1 MKNSGHIILTGA
13 DGGLGVPVLT
23 RLLEDGYQV
32 TAVIHSPDK
41 VSGLRERFPA
51 AALRV
56 LAADLTTE
64 AGAAG
69 IFEGAGALRGVVH
82 LAGGFQAAK
91 TLADTSLETFERMIA
106 LNTRATFL
114 VIRSAMSLLKRLGSG
129 AIVTVGARPAVHP
142 GQENAVYAASKAAVI
157 NLTLTAAEEGRSRHV
172 TANVLVPNVIRT
184 AGNLAWA
191 SSPAEADKW
200 TPPEDIA
207 SVISYLM
214 SGEGAPVT
222 GTVIPLYHGM
232 KG

>member
-1 MKNSGHIILTGA
+1 MKNSGLILLTGA
-13 DGGLGVPVLT
+13 DGGLGVPVLA
-23 RLLEDGYQV
+23 RLLEDGFQV
-32 TAVIHSPDK
+32 TAVIHNPDK
-41 VSGLRERFPA
+41 ISGLRERFPTP
-51 AALRV
+51 ALRV

-64 AGAAG
+64 EGAAS
-69 IFEGAGALRGVVH
+69 IFEGIEALRGVVH
-82 LAGGFQAAK
+82 LAGGFQGTK
-91 TLADTSLETFERMIA
+91 TLTETSLETFERMIG

-114 VIRSAMSLLKRLGSG
+114 VIRSAMSLMKRLGSG
-129 AIVTVGARPAVHP
+129 AIVTVGARPALHP

-157 NLTLTAAEEGRSRHV
+157 NLTLTAAEEGRSHHI

-207 SVISYLM
+207 SVISYLV
-214 SGEGAPVT
+214 SDQGAPVT
-222 GTVIPLYHGM
+222 GTVIPLYHGL

>member
-23 RLLEDGYQV
+23 RLLEDGFQV
-32 TAVIHSPDK
+32 TAVIHNPDK
-41 VSGLRERFPA
+41 ITALRERFPA

-69 IFEGAGALRGVVH
+69 IFEGIETLRGVVH

-91 TLADTSLETFERMIA
+91 TLADTSLETFDRMIA

-114 VIRSAMSLLKRLGSG
+114 VIRSAMSLMKRFGSG
-129 AIVTVGARPAVHP
+129 AIVTVGAKAALHP

-157 NLTLTAAEEGRSRHV
+157 NLTLTAAEEGRPHHV

-184 AGNLAWA
+184 AGNLTWA
-191 SSPAEADKW
+191 SSPGEAEKW

-207 SVISYLM
+207 AVISYLV
-214 SGEGAPVT
+214 SDEGAPVT